1 MKMESE
7 EFSAK
12 LMKLSME
19 LQEASPEKQKAFSQ
33 LFYAAKQALDNG
45 YTQEEIQI
53 IVVTAIQ
60 IGTNPELKQLFS
72 ILTGQIE
79 INPEDDYQ

>member
-1 MKMESE
+1 MNSE

-12 LMKLSME
+12 LMQLSME
-19 LQEASPEKQKAFSQ
+19 LQEASKEKQKAFSH
-33 LFYAAKQALDNG
+33 LFFAAKQALDNG

-60 IGTNPELKQLFS
+60 IGTNPELEQLFS
-72 ILTGQIE
+72 ILTGQIDL
-79 INPEDDYQ
+79 NPEDDYQ

>member
-1 MKMESE
+1 MDSE

-19 LQEASPEKQKAFSQ
+19 LQEASKEKQKAFSQ
-33 LFYAAKQALDNG
+33 LFYAAKQALDGG

-72 ILTGQIE
+72 ILTGQID